1 MSRTMARDCLRL
13 RLRMLVPLLTGAA
26 LLSCQDTPSDLAEI
40 GVPDTDE
47 IAVADTEASDV
58 VAAPDTSPAPP
69 SSQNVLLIIAD
80 DLGLDHAECYGATGS
95 LASTPTIGT
104 LCEEGVVFANAWAMP
119 TCSPTRAAMLTG
131 RYPLRHGVGAPSGGS
146 QPGLPED
153 EQTIP
158 RVLNAHPDLGVTH
171 ANIGKWHLSAG
182 KNIDG
187 DPNAFGWGHFS
198 GIIQGV
204 VSDYYAWTRV
214 VDGVSEGVETYVTTA
229 LVDDAIAWL
238 DAQEGPWVL
247 WLALNA
253 PHAPFHVPP
262 PGLHSQSLPD
272 TPGNCPL
279 SKNATCYR
287 AAIEAMDSEISRLLA
302 SMDADTRANT
312 NIIYLGDNGSPGQV
326 AQDPVTS
333 THAKGT
339 LHEGGVHVPFVVHGP
354 AVVEGGRSVD
364 AIIDVTDVFA
374 TVLTLAGVDVDVADL
389 DGITIDSVSLVPYLT
404 DPAQA
409 PLREWTLSELY
420 ASAASNDQPGRA
432 IRDLRFKL
440 IVFLDGREEF
450 YDLLA
455 DSWETTDL
463 LAGEALDTEAQ
474 TAYDTLS
481 ATLDG
486 LLAAP

>member
-1 MSRTMARDCLRL
+1 MMTTSRALF
-13 RLRMLVPLLTGAA
+13 LLLLLLAT
-26 LLSCQDTPSDLAEI
+26 LSCGGDDAAGIAAGTAEDATADVSTGMDTGQSL
-40 GVPDTDE
+40 
-47 IAVADTEASDV
+47 
-58 VAAPDTSPAPP
+58 DTSPPPP
-69 SSQNVLLIIAD
+69 SGQNVLLIIAD

-182 KNIDG
+182 MNIDG

-204 VSDYYAWTRV
+204 VNDYYAWTKV
-214 VDGVSEGVETYVTTA
+214 VDGVSEVVETYVTTA

-238 DAQEGPWVL
+238 DAQDGPWVL

-253 PHAPFHVPP
+253 PHAPFHIPP

-272 TPGNCPL
+272 TPGDCPL

-333 THAKGT
+333 KRAKGT
-339 LHEGGVHVPFVVHGP
+339 LYEGGVHVPFVVHGP

-374 TVLTLAGVDVDVADL
+374 TVLTLAGVDVADL

-420 ASAASNDQPGRA
+420 ASAASNNQPGRT
-432 IRDLRFKL
+432 IRDVRFKL

-455 DSWETTDL
+455 DPWETTDL
-463 LAGEALDTEAQ
+463 LAGEALDTDAEI
-474 TAYDTLS
+474 TYDTLS
-481 ATLDG
+481 ATLEG
-486 LLAAP
+486 PLAAP